1 MAVPLVAEAVVAEWL
16 RPLSHQVAAAL
27 LAAALVAAALVAA
40 ALEAEP
46 LVAEPLL
53 AEPFMLVFRIGKP
66 SHDAAS

>member
-1 MAVPLVAEAVVAEWL
+1 MAEPLVAEAVVAEWL

-27 LAAALVAAALVAA
+27 LAAALVAAAL
-40 ALEAEP
+40 EAEP

-53 AEPFMLVFRIGKP
+53 AEPLMLVFRIGKP

>member
-1 MAVPLVAEAVVAEWL
+1 MAEPLVAEAVVAEWL

-27 LAAALVAAALVAA
+27 LAAALVAA